1 MKRRIQYRGRPLRTR
16 HGREPGTD
24 SGHYADRAYYC
35 GYIIGT
41 EDLGLGTV
49 SSSSNRGFV
58 LAFDLSGSPIVQR
71 TWETH
76 TSEGACAAVA
86 IDSAGR
92 IFMAGTMYGTTDLGG
107 GPRTVSRSS
116 AFFARYDPDL
126 SHRSDGVITGEGD
139 VQAYGADIGPADGH
153 RGHAQRNG
161 GLGQRPRS
169 SAGESDG
176 FILRFA
182 N

>member
-1 MKRRIQYRGRPLRTR
+1 
-16 HGREPGTD
+16 
-24 SGHYADRAYYC
+24 
-35 GYIIGT
+35 
-41 EDLGLGTV
+41 
-49 SSSSNRGFV
+49 
-58 LAFDLSGSPIVQR
+58 
-71 TWETH
+71 
-76 TSEGACAAVA
+76 
-86 IDSAGR
+86 
-92 IFMAGTMYGTTDLGG
+92 MAGTMYGTTDLGG

-139 VQAYGADIGPADGH
+139 VQAYGADIGPADSTVIAGTL
-153 RGHAQRNG
+153 NG
-161 GLGQRPRS
+161 TVDLGSEPRS